1 MSVNTSSG
9 IQLWTV
15 PRTAKYIID
24 AYGAEK
30 KIIDS
35 IILNDPSLHPDVIMV
50 DVEEKINSIK
60 DSQIVKTLENNKYVL
75 IESILEKGSKE
86 IPNSYKTIFRK
97 KWEQ

>member
-1 MSVNTSSG
+1 
-9 IQLWTV
+9 
-15 PRTAKYIID
+15 
-24 AYGAEK
+24 
-30 KIIDS
+30 
-35 IILNDPSLHPDVIMV
+35 MV

-97 KWEQ
+97 K